1 MGSRANDT
9 DVPIGPGAR
18 AALAM
23 AGWFIIAL
31 CGCTVGPDFS
41 RPATTADQNYTASP
55 TPAVMASSQ
64 GEADQRIHIG
74 QTIQATWWDLF
85 RSPALSEVLGQAIV
99 GSRTIE
105 AARATLLQAQE
116 NVRAAQGALFPQIDA
131 ATAATVH
138 QATGGGLL
146 NGGSANLFTIGGTVG
161 YAVDVF
167 GGTRRAVEQQQALA
181 DFQNYEL
188 AAAYLT
194 LTGDAVGEAIV
205 IASSRAQIQ
214 ATQDIIASDEQN
226 LTLVRRAF
234 EAGKIARADVL
245 TAETQLDGDR
255 TLLPPLS
262 QQLQV
267 ARHGLSVLVGRTPAD
282 WSPPDFDLSEIAL
295 PADLPLSL
303 PSELARQRPDILA
316 AEAQLHA
323 DSAAIGVATA
333 QLYPSINLTAA
344 LGQQAVESGAIF
356 SAASTIWS
364 LSAGLTAPIFHGG
377 TLQAQKRA
385 AVDAYQASLA
395 TYQQTVLQGLQQ
407 VADVLD
413 ALSHDAELIDSERRV
428 YDTANASLTLQRL
441 SYAAGKSDL
450 LFLLNAQRAY
460 QQARIGY
467 LRAQAQR
474 LGDSALLLVALGGG
488 WWQAKI

>member
-1 MGSRANDT
+1 MGSRVNDT
-9 DVPIGPGAR
+9 EIPIGR
-18 AALAM
+18 RTSAALPAIS
-23 AGWFIIAL
+23 WLIIVL

-41 RPATTADQNYTASP
+41 RPPTTADQNYTASP
-55 TPAVMASSQ
+55 TPTVMASSA

-85 RSPALSEVLGQAIV
+85 KSPALSEVLSQAIA
-99 GSRTIE
+99 GSKTIE

-116 NVRAAQGALFPQIDA
+116 NVRAAQGSFFPQVDA
-131 ATAATVH
+131 AAAAEEH

-146 NGGSANLFTIGGTVG
+146 SGGSANLFTIGATVS

-167 GGTRRAVEQQQALA
+167 GGTRRAVEQQEALA
-181 DFQNYEL
+181 DLQNYEL

-194 LTGDAVGEAIV
+194 LTGNAVGEVIS
-205 IASSRAQIQ
+205 IASLRAQIQ
-214 ATQDIIASDEQN
+214 ATQDVIASDEQN
-226 LTLVRRAF
+226 LALVRRSF
-234 EAGKIARADVL
+234 EAGKVAKTDVL

-255 TLLPPLS
+255 TLLPPLR
-262 QQLQV
+262 QQLES
-267 ARHGLSVLVGRTPAD
+267 ARHALTVLVGRTPAD
-282 WSPPDFDLSEIAL
+282 WSPPDFDLSEITL

-316 AEAQLHA
+316 TEAQLHA

-344 LGQQAVESGAIF
+344 LGQQAVDSGATF
-356 SAASTIWS
+356 SAASTVWS

-407 VADVLD
+407 VADGLD
-413 ALSHDAELIDSERRV
+413 ALSQDAELIDSERRV
-428 YDTANASLTLQRL
+428 YDTASASLNLQRL